1 VGTDQAKF
9 IAKARAFL
17 RQHLDHIAIA
27 KLRMNKPFTDLTARG
42 PDGLFSP
49 VQLDELMCSLEAVR
63 ATAVAA

>member
-1 VGTDQAKF
+1 MGGETGFTLPDFAVGTDQAKF

-49 VQLDELMCSLEAVR
+49 VQLDN
-63 ATAVAA
+63 